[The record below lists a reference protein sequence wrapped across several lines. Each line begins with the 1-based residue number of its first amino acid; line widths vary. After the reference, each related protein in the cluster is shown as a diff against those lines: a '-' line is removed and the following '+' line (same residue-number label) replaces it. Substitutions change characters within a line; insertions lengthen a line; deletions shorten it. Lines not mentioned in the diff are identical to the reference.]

1 MADSPMLNLLQAG
14 VWGSYAPHF
23 QRLSRWEH
31 YPMLL
36 QTLEQLDHSVL
47 FVSKMHGLGHIER
60 TILQGGFCA
69 MEEGLDRS
77 DTALLLLACS
87 YHDVGRQDDWVDDLH
102 GWRSAQR
109 IGAITGRTGE
119 DLKLLQGAVDA
130 HSRKE
135 AVLRETVAGYHPAD
149 LNRAVRLAQLL
160 KDADGLDRVRLGDLD
175 PSYLRR
181 ETSRSRAG
189 LAFEVY
195 RRYQQSIGCSP
206 KPFFTQEELDYFRAH
221 KNDAVPPTPSDK
233 G

>member
-149 LNRAVRLAQLL
+149 LDRAVRLAQLL

-221 KNDAVPPTPSDK
+221 KNDAVPPTPPDK

>member
-206 KPFFTQEELDYFRAH
+206 KPFFTQEELNYFRAH
-221 KNDAVPPTPSDK
+221 KNDAVPPTPPDK

>member
-135 AVLRETVAGYHPAD
+135 AVLRETVAGYRPAD

-206 KPFFTQEELDYFRAH
+206 KPFFTQEELEYFRAH
-221 KNDAVPPTPSDK
+221 KNDAVPPTPPDK

>member
-69 MEEGLDRS
+69 MEEGLDR
-77 DTALLLLACS
+77 
-87 YHDVGRQDDWVDDLH
+87 
-102 GWRSAQR
+102 
-109 IGAITGRTGE
+109 
-119 DLKLLQGAVDA
+119 
-130 HSRKE
+130 
-135 AVLRETVAGYHPAD
+135 
-149 LNRAVRLAQLL
+149 
-160 KDADGLDRVRLGDLD
+160 VRLGDLD

-221 KNDAVPPTPSDK
+221 KNDAVPPTPPDK

>member
-206 KPFFTQEELDYFRAH
+206 KPFFTQEELEYFRAH
-221 KNDAVPPTPSDK
+221 KNDAVPPTPPDK

>member
-135 AVLRETVAGYHPAD
+135 AVLRETVAGYRPAD
-149 LNRAVRLAQLL
+149 LDRAVRLAQLL

-195 RRYQQSIGCSP
+195 QRYQQSIGCSP

-221 KNDAVPPTPSDK
+221 KNDAVPPTPPDK

>member
-135 AVLRETVAGYHPAD
+135 AVLRETVAGYRPAD

-221 KNDAVPPTPSDK
+221 KNDAVPPTPPDK

>member
-1 MADSPMLNLLQAG
+1 MADNPMLNLLQAG

-221 KNDAVPPTPSDK
+221 KNDAVPPTPPDK

>member
-1 MADSPMLNLLQAG
+1 MAGSPMLNLLQAG

-206 KPFFTQEELDYFRAH
+206 KPFFTQEELEYFRAH
-221 KNDAVPPTPSDK
+221 KNDAVPPTPPDK

>member
-23 QRLSRWEH
+23 QRLSWWEH

-135 AVLRETVAGYHPAD
+135 AVLRETVAGYRPAD
-149 LNRAVRLAQLL
+149 LDRAVRLAQLL

-221 KNDAVPPTPSDK
+221 KNDAVPPTPPDK

>member
-135 AVLRETVAGYHPAD
+135 AVLRETVAGYRPAD
-149 LNRAVRLAQLL
+149 LDRAVRLAQLL

-206 KPFFTQEELDYFRAH
+206 KPFFTQEELNYFRAH
-221 KNDAVPPTPSDK
+221 KNDAVPPTPPDK

>member
-109 IGAITGRTGE
+109 IGAITGQTGE

-135 AVLRETVAGYHPAD
+135 AVLRETVAGYRPAD

-221 KNDAVPPTPSDK
+221 KNDAVPPTPPDK

>member
-1 MADSPMLNLLQAG
+1 
-14 VWGSYAPHF
+14 
-23 QRLSRWEH
+23 
-31 YPMLL
+31 MLL

-135 AVLRETVAGYHPAD
+135 AVLRETVAGYRPAD
-149 LNRAVRLAQLL
+149 LDRAVRLAQLL

-195 RRYQQSIGCSP
+195 QRYQQSIGCSP

-221 KNDAVPPTPSDK
+221 KNDAVPPTPPDK

>member
-135 AVLRETVAGYHPAD
+135 AVLRETVAGYRPAD

-195 RRYQQSIGCSP
+195 QRYQQSIGCSP

-221 KNDAVPPTPSDK
+221 KNDAVPPTPPDK

>member
-135 AVLRETVAGYHPAD
+135 AVLRETVAGYHPAN

-221 KNDAVPPTPSDK
+221 KNDAVPPTPPDK

>member
-189 LAFEVY
+189 LALEVY
-195 RRYQQSIGCSP
+195 QRYQQSIGCSP

-221 KNDAVPPTPSDK
+221 KNDAVPPTPPDK

>member
-206 KPFFTQEELDYFRAH
+206 KPFFTQEELEYFRAH

>member
-135 AVLRETVAGYHPAD
+135 AVLRETVAGYRPAD
-149 LNRAVRLAQLL
+149 LDRAVRLAQLL

-221 KNDAVPPTPSDK
+221 KNDAVPPTPPDK

>member
-36 QTLEQLDHSVL
+36 QALEQLDHSVL

-135 AVLRETVAGYHPAD
+135 AVLRETVAGYRPAD
-149 LNRAVRLAQLL
+149 LDRAVRLTQLL

-195 RRYQQSIGCSP
+195 QRYQQSIGCSP

-221 KNDAVPPTPSDK
+221 KNDAVPPTPPDK

>member
-23 QRLSRWEH
+23 QRLSWWEH

-135 AVLRETVAGYHPAD
+135 AVLRETVAGYRPAD
-149 LNRAVRLAQLL
+149 LDRAVRLAQLL

-195 RRYQQSIGCSP
+195 QRYQQSIGCSP

-221 KNDAVPPTPSDK
+221 KNDAVPPTPPDK

>member
-189 LAFEVY
+189 LSFEVY

-206 KPFFTQEELDYFRAH
+206 KPFFTQEELEYFRAH
-221 KNDAVPPTPSDK
+221 KNDAVPPTPPDK

>member
-102 GWRSAQR
+102 GWRSSQH

-221 KNDAVPPTPSDK
+221 KNDAVPPTPPDK

>member
-60 TILQGGFCA
+60 TILQGDFCA

-221 KNDAVPPTPSDK
+221 KNDAVPPTPPDK

>member
-1 MADSPMLNLLQAG
+1 MADSPMLNLLQRGA
-14 VWGSYAPHF
+14 WGRYTPEL

-36 QTLEQLDHSVL
+36 RALEELDHGVL

-69 MEEGLDRS
+69 MEEGLDRE
-77 DTALLLLACS
+77 DTQLLLLACS
-87 YHDVGRQDDWVDDLH
+87 YHDVGRQNDWVDDLH

-109 IGAITGRTGE
+109 IGEITGRTGE

-130 HSRKE
+130 HARKE

-149 LNRAVRLAQLL
+149 LERAVRLTQLL

-181 ETSRSRAG
+181 EVSRARAG
-189 LAFEVY
+189 LALEVY
-195 RRYQQSIGCSP
+195 RRYQTAIGRSP
-206 KPFFTQEELDYFRAH
+206 KPFFSQEELDYFRAH
-221 KNDAVPPTPSDK
+221 KGDPVPPPEK

>member
-175 PSYLRR
+175 PRYLRR

-221 KNDAVPPTPSDK
+221 KNDAVPPTPPDK

>member
-87 YHDVGRQDDWVDDLH
+87 YHDVGRQDDWMDDLH

-221 KNDAVPPTPSDK
+221 KNDAVPPTPPDK

>member
-221 KNDAVPPTPSDK
+221 KNDAVPPTPPDK

>member
-135 AVLRETVAGYHPAD
+135 AVLRETVAGYRPAD

>member
-135 AVLRETVAGYHPAD
+135 AVLRETVAGYRPAD

-189 LAFEVY
+189 LALEVY

-221 KNDAVPPTPSDK
+221 KNDAVPPTPPDK

>member
-221 KNDAVPPTPSDK
+221 KNDAAPPTPPDK

>member
-23 QRLSRWEH
+23 QRLSWWEH

-181 ETSRSRAG
+181 ETSHSRAG

-221 KNDAVPPTPSDK
+221 KNDAVPPTPPDK

>member
-135 AVLRETVAGYHPAD
+135 AVLRKTVAGYHPAD

-221 KNDAVPPTPSDK
+221 KNDAVPPTPPDK

>member
-206 KPFFTQEELDYFRAH
+206 KPFFTQEVLEYFRAH

>member
-221 KNDAVPPTPSDK
+221 KNDAVPSTPPDK

>member
-189 LAFEVY
+189 LALEVY

-221 KNDAVPPTPSDK
+221 KNDAVPPTPPDK